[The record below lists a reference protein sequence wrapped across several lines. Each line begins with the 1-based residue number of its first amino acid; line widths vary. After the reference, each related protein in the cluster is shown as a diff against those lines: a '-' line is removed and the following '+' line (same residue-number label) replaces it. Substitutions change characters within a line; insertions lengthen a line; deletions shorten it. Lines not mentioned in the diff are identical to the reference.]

1 MTETLRPLKAMPATQ
16 GFRFVEPTTAFDQRH
31 LGRKV
36 ITLKH
41 LDGLRTAAEAHVVS
55 AAVVAASQEPA
66 GVHTQ
71 PPSFKAV
78 WRSQRP
84 DVGGSPGL
92 DEELITDP
100 EIVNS
105 AQYIATK
112 PLTWIKKWLT
122 IGLEKRSP

>member
-71 PPSFKAV
+71 PPSLKQ
-78 WRSQRP
+78 S
-84 DVGGSPGL
+84 G
-92 DEELITDP
+92 DP
-100 EIVNS
+100 NG
-105 AQYIATK
+105 
-112 PLTWIKKWLT
+112 LTWVGAQDLM
-122 IGLEKRSP
+122 RN